1 MAFPDSQRCVSL
13 GSRSCDA
20 RVNSRESLR
29 VGKQVEVNEVVINEL
44 IIAYAVVGVSIMLI
58 IYLIYMELRKRLF
71 LKCFFPHIIN

>member
-44 IIAYAVVGVSIMLI
+44 IIAYAVVGVSIVLI
-58 IYLIYMELRKRLF
+58 IYLIHMELRKRLF

>member
-58 IYLIYMELRKRLF
+58 IYLAYIYGVAKKIIFEMLF
-71 LKCFFPHIIN
+71 SPHN